1 MHFSFGDVHLNMYPS
16 GMYPMPEEPADETG
30 ASANPSAPSAKPAVV
45 LTLPPIALSEL
56 KPQTK
61 AYLLRRAGADRGP
74 WERMKKLLDRGAER
88 QREGS
93 VVGGQGSVVR
103 EQPRTTGDAPSPSSF
118 SSLSPDP

>member
-16 GMYPMPEEPADETG
+16 GMSPMPEEPADETG

-61 AYLLRRAGADRGP
+61 AYLLRRAGAEREP
-74 WERMKKLLDRGAER
+74 WETMKKLLDQGAGR
-88 QREGS
+88 AGF
-93 VVGGQGSVVR
+93 GGCSCGTTKPASQQAATKGG
-103 EQPRTTGDAPSPSSF
+103 EAQP
-118 SSLSPDP
+118 